1 MKFVGIICA
10 AAIMFGAFGDRVGT
24 GWSAMAG
31 EDSTGAAI
39 TVTESQ
45 HDETVSLKVGDRLVV
60 KLPAQMGTGYGW
72 QRAGEDSDVLAFV
85 GSKVIEAPGATPGR
99 RELQAFTFRARK
111 KGAASL
117 EFQYRR
123 PWEKSAPSDKIFR
136 IKVTVAGG

>member
-10 AAIMFGAFGDRVGT
+10 AAIVAGAFGDRIGI
-24 GWSAMAG
+24 GGAAMAG

-39 TVTESQ
+39 TVTETQ
-45 HDETVSLKVGDRLVV
+45 HDETVQLKIGDRLVV

-72 QRAGEDSDVLAFV
+72 QRAGKDSDVLAFV
-85 GSKVIEAPGATPGR
+85 DSKIIEAPSATPGG

-111 KGAASL
+111 KGAAAL
-117 EFQYRR
+117 EFHYRR
-123 PWEKSAPSDKIFR
+123 PWEKSVPPEKTFR